1 MHVHCQ
7 NDGLHPSL
15 DPVYNNIAAC
25 PWLEMPDSINH
36 QREEERPKLSSESNS
51 SVFTV
56 KKDYRQQKV
65 FSEQKESKCEH
76 VVEELC
82 FIVDNSGVL

>member
-25 PWLEMPDSINH
+25 PRLEMPDSINH

-56 KKDYRQQKV
+56 KKD
-65 FSEQKESKCEH
+65 
-76 VVEELC
+76 
-82 FIVDNSGVL
+82 